1 MKWKWT
7 ECFASDQLLTVGC
20 IMSDGGEND
29 ACGCVLDMNFDCVMF
44 DEGEN
49 ACLWLVSLIM
59 SVFSSIPHNTLR
71 LFARLWGL
79 SAV

>member
-1 MKWKWT
+1 MMLA
-7 ECFASDQLLTVGC
+7 F
-20 IMSDGGEND
+20 
-29 ACGCVLDMNFDCVMF
+29 CVLDTNVDCVMF

-49 ACLWLVSLIM
+49 ACLWFASLIM
-59 SVFSSIPHNTLR
+59 SVFSSIPHNSLR